1 MKATPTDPRRTR
13 AYRARVLGAR
23 WAVAFER
30 TWPAAWPVLAVVG
43 LFLAVSWLGIWQRLP
58 LWAHAMGLVAFAAA
72 FVVAVYRL
80 LPGLRWPSHDEALA
94 RIERDSGVRHQPLRA
109 LDDALPS
116 ELADPRTRRLW
127 EAHRERL
134 LRGLGSLKLA
144 PPRSDLPRRDPWAL
158 RAALI
163 LLIAVSL
170 VDAGSLAGKRLVD
183 AFRLGRTAAAAT
195 TPLAVTLWVTPPA
208 YTGRA
213 PMGVEVPRPSAAD
226 EEAPPRQPVVVPA
239 GSTALAQLHHLPA
252 AEGDVL
258 PQLAL
263 NDSKTD
269 FDWLG
274 SGSAEARLTLDQ
286 DGSLVIRLGD
296 GQEVA
301 SWIVNA
307 VPDEAPRVSFVDPPR
322 PTLRGVLRFNYLA
335 EDDYGVAEVGVILA
349 PSGREDENERMVLA
363 KPTGQQPRVTSG
375 SYLDLTAHPLAGL
388 PVTMRLEA
396 VDSLGQVGRSDTLE
410 LTLPEREFKHP
421 LARAVIEQRK
431 TLMATPQRQREVAV
445 RLDLLAETELAQ
457 RLGAPV
463 ELGLRSSSAR
473 LDNVEP
479 GAEGAEGRRSVAE
492 LLWDL
497 ALYIEDGAL
506 SVAERD
512 LRSLQEQLEQALREG
527 ADDAELEQLMA
538 ELEQAM
544 QRFLDELTRQAMENA
559 QQGDQQQMQPMPLDD
574 GRMVTRQDLQQMLER
589 AREMMRSGA
598 RDAAQQMLSQL
609 REMLENLQAMAGQ
622 QQTSPQQRAMSDLQ
636 KMIQLQRDL
645 LERSF
650 RMQRQQQ
657 GQQQQGQQGQQQQ
670 GQQGQ
675 QQQGQQ
681 QQGQQ
686 GEGQPQDGMGQ
697 AAGEQEALRRALG
710 ELMRRLGE
718 QGMEIPR
725 ALGQA
730 ELEMRGARDAL
741 QGQQP
746 GQAAEDQ
753 GQALDQM
760 QQAGQALM
768 EQMQQQMANQPGQ
781 QPGPGQMPQGQ
792 QRSGRDP
799 LGRSVR
805 NEGGWDTQGELVPE
819 ESELGRARGV
829 LEELYRRSGDR
840 GRPQLE
846 LDYYN
851 RLLDRF

>member
-1 MKATPTDPRRTR
+1 MRATPTDPRRTK
-13 AYRARVLGAR
+13 AFRARVFGAR

-30 TWPAAWPVLAVVG
+30 IWPAAWPLLAVAG

-58 LWAHAMGLVAFAAA
+58 LWLHGAGLVGFALAA
-72 FVVAVYRL
+72 MFTSARL
-80 LPGLRWPSHDEALA
+80 LPALRWPSRDEALA

-109 LDDALPS
+109 LEDALPS

-127 EAHRERL
+127 EAHRRRL
-134 LRGLGSLKLA
+134 LGGLDRLKLA
-144 PPRSDLPRRDPWAL
+144 APRSDLPRRDPWAL
-158 RAALI
+158 RAAL
-163 LLIAVSL
+163 LLLVAVSL
-170 VDAGSLAGKRLVD
+170 VDAGGLAGKRLAD
-183 AFRLGRTAAAAT
+183 AFRLGRSAAAAV
-195 TPLAVTLWVTPPA
+195 TPLSVSLWITPPA
-208 YTGRA
+208 YTGR
-213 PMGVEVPRPSAAD
+213 PPKGVEAPPPRSAAD
-226 EEAPPRQPVVVPA
+226 EADAPPRQPLVVPA
-239 GSTALAQLHHLPA
+239 GSVALAQLHHLPA
-252 AEGDVL
+252 QAQAEV

-263 NDSKTD
+263 DDAETA
-269 FDWLG
+269 FEWLG
-274 SGSAEARLTLDQ
+274 GGSAEARLSLDK
-286 DGSLVIRLGD
+286 DGSLAIRLAD
-296 GQEVA
+296 GTEMA
-301 SWIVNA
+301 HWIVDA
-307 VPDEAPRVSFVDPPR
+307 VPDQPPTVSFVDPPK

-335 EDDYGVAEVGVILA
+335 EDDYGVVDLGVLLA
-349 PSGREDENERMVLA
+349 PSGRDDETERLALA
-363 KPTGQQPRVTSG
+363 KPTGQQPRLASG

-396 VDSLGQVGRSDTLE
+396 IDSVGQVGRSDPLE
-410 LTLPEREFKHP
+410 LILPERAFKHP

-431 TLMATPQRQREVAV
+431 TLMSSPQRQREVSV
-445 RLDLLAETELAQ
+445 RLGLLAETELAQ

-463 ELGLRSSSAR
+463 ELGLRSGSAR
-473 LDNVEP
+473 LDHVEP
-479 GAEGAEGRRSVAE
+479 GPEGAEGRRSVAQ

-512 LRSLQEQLEQALREG
+512 LRSLQEQLEKALTEG

-559 QQGDQQQMQPMPLDD
+559 QRGDQQQMPLDD
-574 GRMVTRQDLQQMLER
+574 GRMVTRQDLQRMLDR

-622 QQTSPQQRAMSDLQ
+622 QQASPQQRALSDLQ

-657 GQQQQGQQGQQQQ
+657 GQQGRQQQGQEQQQ
-670 GQQGQ
+670 GQQGE
-675 QQQGQQ
+675 
-681 QQGQQ
+681 GQQ

-725 ALGQA
+725 SLGQA

-741 QGQQP
+741 QGEQP

-768 EQMQQQMANQPGQ
+768 EQLQQQMANQPGQ

-792 QRSGRDP
+792 QRTGRDP

-805 NEGGWDTQGELVPE
+805 NEGGWDTNGELVPE

-829 LEELYRRSGDR
+829 LEELYRRSGER
-840 GRPQLE
+840 ARPQLE

>member
-1 MKATPTDPRRTR
+1 VT
-13 AYRARVLGAR
+13 GAR
-23 WAVAFER
+23 WAIVFER
-30 TWPAAWPVLAVVG
+30 LWPAAWPVLAVLG
-43 LFLAVSWLGIWQRLP
+43 LFAAISLLGIWQRLP
-58 LWAHAMGLVAFAAA
+58 LWLHGAGLVAFAGAL
-72 FVVAVYRL
+72 VVAAGRL
-80 LPGLRWPSHDEALA
+80 LPGLRWPRRDEALA

-116 ELADPRTRRLW
+116 ELGDPRTRRLW
-127 EAHRERL
+127 EAHRQRL
-134 LRGLGSLKLA
+134 LGGLGQLKLA
-144 PPRSDLPRRDPWAL
+144 APRSDLPRRDPWAF
-158 RAALI
+158 RAAL
-163 LLIAVSL
+163 LLLLAVAL
-170 VDAGSLAGKRLVD
+170 VDAGGLAGKRLVD
-183 AFRLGRTAAAAT
+183 AFRLGRSAAAAT
-195 TPLAVTLWVTPPA
+195 TPLAVTLWITPPA

-213 PMGVEVPRPSAAD
+213 PMGVEAPPAITAED
-226 EEAPPRQPVVVPA
+226 APPRPPLIVPA
-239 GSTALAQLHHLPA
+239 GSVALAQLHHLPA
-252 AEGDVL
+252 AEPAAA

-263 NDSKTD
+263 NETAAD
-269 FDWLG
+269 FTSLG
-274 SGSAEARLTLDQ
+274 DGSAEARLELKD
-286 DGSLVIRLGD
+286 DGSLVVRLGD
-296 GQEVA
+296 GREVA
-301 SWIVNA
+301 SWIVDI
-307 VPDEAPRVSFVDPPR
+307 VPDQVPKVSFVVPPK

-335 EDDYGVAEVGVILA
+335 EDDYGVVELGVLVG
-349 PSGREDENERMVLA
+349 PSGRDDETERLVLA
-363 KPTGQQPRVTSG
+363 KPTGQQPRLASG

-388 PVTMRLEA
+388 PVTMQLEA
-396 VDSLGQVGRSDTLE
+396 VDSLGQVGRSAPLE
-410 LTLPEREFKHP
+410 LTLPERAFRHP

-431 TLMATPQRQREVAV
+431 SLMSSPQRQQEVAT
-445 RLDLLAETELAQ
+445 RLGLLAETDLAR

-463 ELGLRSSSAR
+463 ELGLRSGAAR

-479 GAEGAEGRRSVAE
+479 GIEGAAGRRSVAE

-512 LRSLQEQLEQALREG
+512 LRSLQEQLEKALMEG

-559 QQGDQQQMQPMPLDD
+559 QQGEQQQSQPMPLDD
-574 GRMVTRQDLQQMLER
+574 GRMVSRQDLQQMLDR
-589 AREMMRSGA
+589 AREMLRSGA
-598 RDAAQQMLSQL
+598 REAAQQMLSQL

-622 QQTSPQQRAMSDLQ
+622 QQASPQQRALSDLQ

-650 RMQRQQQ
+650 RMQR
-657 GQQQQGQQGQQQQ
+657 QQQQGQQGQQQQ

-686 GEGQPQDGMGQ
+686 QQGQPQDGMGQ
-697 AAGEQEALRRALG
+697 AAGEQEGLRRALG

-725 ALGQA
+725 SLGQA

-760 QQAGQALM
+760 QQGGQALM

-781 QPGPGQMPQGQ
+781 GPGQQPQGQ
-792 QRSGRDP
+792 QRTGRDP

-805 NEGGWDTQGELVPE
+805 NEGGWDTNGELVPE
-819 ESELGRARGV
+819 ESDLGRARGV
-829 LEELYRRSGDR
+829 LEELYKRSGDR
-840 GRPQLE
+840 ARPQLE

>member
-1 MKATPTDPRRTR
+1 MRATPTDPRRTK
-13 AYRARVLGAR
+13 AFRARVQGAR
-23 WAVAFER
+23 WTVAFER
-30 TWPAAWPVLAVVG
+30 LWPAVWPFVAILG
-43 LFLAVSWLGIWQRLP
+43 LFLTVSWFGIWQRLP
-58 LWAHAMGLVAFAAA
+58 AWAHGAGVVAFAVAA
-72 FVVAVYRL
+72 AVAAWRT
-80 LPGLRWPSHDEALA
+80 LPGWRWPSREEALA

-109 LDDALPS
+109 LDDALPG

-127 EAHRERL
+127 EAHRQRL
-134 LRGLGSLKLA
+134 VAGLGKLKLD

-158 RAALI
+158 RAAL
-163 LLIAVSL
+163 LLLVAVSL
-170 VDAGSLAGKRLVD
+170 VDAGGRAGRRLLD
-183 AFRLGRTAAAAT
+183 AFDFGRSANAAV
-195 TPLAVTLWVTPPA
+195 TPLAVSLWITPPA
-208 YTGRA
+208 YTGRP
-213 PMGVEVPRPSAAD
+213 PMSVELPPAALAGED
-226 EEAPPRQPVVVPA
+226 APPRRPVVVPA
-239 GSTALAQLHHLPA
+239 GSEALAQLHHLPGVEDGPPPLLSLNEKSA
-252 AEGDVL
+252 DFVL
-258 PQLAL
+258 
-263 NDSKTD
+263 
-269 FDWLG
+269 LG
-274 SGSAEARLTLDQ
+274 GGSAEAKLPLDA
-286 DGSLVIRLGD
+286 DGSLTIALGNGD
-296 GQEVA
+296 EVA
-301 SWIVNA
+301 AWVVDT
-307 VPDEAPRVSFVDPPR
+307 VPDQAPRVSFVDPPK

-335 EDDYGVAEVGVILA
+335 EDDYGVVDLGILLA
-349 PSGREDENERMVLA
+349 PGGREDETERLALA
-363 KPTGQQPRVTSG
+363 KPTGQQPRLASG
-375 SYLDLTAHPLAGL
+375 GYLDLTAHPLAGL

-396 VDSLGQVGRSDTLE
+396 TDAIGQVGRSEPLE
-410 LTLPEREFKHP
+410 LTLPERAFKHP

-431 TLMATPQRQREVAV
+431 ALMSSPQRQREVSV
-445 RLDLLAETELAQ
+445 RLGLLAETELARQ
-457 RLGAPV
+457 LGATV
-463 ELGLRSSSAR
+463 ELGLRSGSAR

-479 GAEGAEGRRSVAE
+479 GPEGAEGRRSVAE

-512 LRSLQEQLEQALREG
+512 LRALQEQLEKALAEG
-527 ADDAELEQLMA
+527 ANDAELEQLMA

-559 QQGDQQQMQPMPLDD
+559 QRGDQQQQQMQPMPLDD
-574 GRMVTRQDLQQMLER
+574 GRMVTRQDLQQMLDR

-622 QQTSPQQRAMSDLQ
+622 QQTSPQQRALSDLQ

-657 GQQQQGQQGQQQQ
+657 QGQQQQGQQGQQQQ

-675 QQQGQQ
+675 QQQ
-681 QQGQQ
+681 
-686 GEGQPQDGMGQ
+686 GQPQDGMGQ

-725 ALGQA
+725 SLGQA

-741 QGQQP
+741 QGQEP

-768 EQMQQQMANQPGQ
+768 EQLQQQMANQPGQ
-781 QPGPGQMPQGQ
+781 QPGPGQMPQAQ
-792 QRSGRDP
+792 QRNGRDP

-829 LEELYRRSGDR
+829 LEELYRRSGQR
-840 GRPQLE
+840 SRPQLE

>member
-1 MKATPTDPRRTR
+1 MSVTPTDPRRTK
-13 AYRARVLGAR
+13 AFRARVLGAR

-30 TWPAAWPVLAVVG
+30 LWPTAWPLLGVLG
-43 LFLAVSWLGIWQRLP
+43 LFAAVSLLGVWQRLP
-58 LWAHAMGLVAFAAA
+58 WWMHGLGLVGFVAGLIVAAW
-72 FVVAVYRL
+72 RL
-80 LPGLRWPSHDEALA
+80 LPSLRWPSRDEALA
-94 RIERDSGVRHQPLRA
+94 RIERDSNVRHQPLRA
-109 LDDALPS
+109 LDDALPG
-116 ELADPRTRRLW
+116 ELSDWRTRRLW
-127 EAHRERL
+127 EAHRQRL
-134 LRGLGSLKLA
+134 LAGLGRLRLA
-144 PPRSDLPRRDPWAL
+144 APRSDLPRRDPWAF
-158 RAALI
+158 RAAL
-163 LLIAVSL
+163 LLLLTVSL
-170 VDAGSLAGKRLVD
+170 VDAGGLAGKRLAD
-183 AFRLGRTAAAAT
+183 AFRLSRTAAAAV
-195 TPLAVTLWVTPPA
+195 TPLAVTLWITPPA

-213 PMGVEVPRPSAAD
+213 PMGVDTP
-226 EEAPPRQPVVVPA
+226 APPGADGAPAVQRPLVVPA
-239 GSTALAQLHHLPA
+239 GSVALAQLHHLPGEQETA
-252 AEGDVL
+252 
-258 PQLAL
+258 PRLAL
-263 NDSKTD
+263 NEAGAD
-269 FDWLG
+269 FTSLG
-274 SGSAEARLTLDQ
+274 GGSAEARLELKT
-286 DGSLVIRLGD
+286 DGALVIRLGD

-301 SWIVNA
+301 SWTVDT
-307 VPDEAPRVSFVDPPR
+307 VPDREPTVSFVDRPK

-335 EDDYGVAEVGVILA
+335 EDDYGVVELGVLLG
-349 PSGREDENERMVLA
+349 PSGREAETERLVLA
-363 KPTGQQPRVTSG
+363 KPAGQQPRLASG

-388 PVTMRLEA
+388 PVTMQLEA
-396 VDSLGQVGRSDTLE
+396 VDSLGQVGRSAPLE
-410 LTLPEREFKHP
+410 LTLPERQFRHP

-431 TLMATPQRQREVAV
+431 SLMASPQRQDEVAT
-445 RLDLLAETELAQ
+445 RLGLLAETDLAQ
-457 RLGAPV
+457 QLGAPV
-463 ELGLRSSSAR
+463 ELGLRSGAAR
-473 LDNVEP
+473 LDNVERGP
-479 GAEGAEGRRSVAE
+479 EGAEGRRSVAE

-512 LRSLQEQLEQALREG
+512 LRQLQEQLEKALMEG
-527 ADDAELEQLMA
+527 AEDAELERLMA

-544 QRFLDELTRQAMENA
+544 DRFLDELTRQAMENA
-559 QQGDQQQMQPMPLDD
+559 QRGEQRQTEPMPLDD
-574 GRMVTRQDLQQMLER
+574 GRMVTRRDLQQMLDR
-589 AREMMRSGA
+589 AREMLRSGA
-598 RDAAQQMLSQL
+598 KDAAQQMLAQL

-622 QQTSPQQRAMSDLQ
+622 QQASPQQRALSDLQ

-650 RMQRQQQ
+650 RMQRQQN
-657 GQQQQGQQGQQQQ
+657 GQQGQQQQ

-675 QQQGQQ
+675 QQQGE

-686 GEGQPQDGMGQ
+686 EGMGQ

-741 QGQQP
+741 EGQQL

-760 QQAGQALM
+760 QQGGQALM
-768 EQMQQQMANQPGQ
+768 EQLQQQMANQPGQ
-781 QPGPGQMPQGQ
+781 GPGQMPQGQ

-805 NEGGWDTQGELVPE
+805 NDGGWDTNGEMVPE
-819 ESELGRARGV
+819 ESDLGRARGV

-840 GRPQLE
+840 DRPQLE

>member
-1 MKATPTDPRRTR
+1 MRATPTDPRRTK
-13 AYRARVLGAR
+13 AFLARVFGAR
-23 WAVAFER
+23 WAILFER
-30 TWPAAWPVLAVVG
+30 AWPAAWPFLAAMG
-43 LFLAVSWLGIWQRLP
+43 LFLAVSWFGIWQRLP
-58 LWAHAMGLVAFAAA
+58 LWLHGVGLAAFAVAIAFAA
-72 FVVAVYRL
+72 VRL
-80 LPGLRWPSHDEALA
+80 LPALRWPSRDEALA

-109 LDDALPS
+109 LEDALPG

-127 EAHRERL
+127 EAHRQRL
-134 LRGLGSLKLA
+134 LSGLDRLRLA
-144 PPRSDLPRRDPWAL
+144 APRSDLPRRDPWAV
-158 RAALI
+158 RAALL

-170 VDAGSLAGKRLVD
+170 VDAGGLAGKRLAD
-183 AFRLGRTAAAAT
+183 AFRLGRSAAAAV
-195 TPLAVTLWVTPPA
+195 TPLAVNLWITPPA
-208 YTGRA
+208 YTGRP
-213 PMGVEVPRPSAAD
+213 PMGVDAPPPKSAAGQD
-226 EEAPPRQPVVVPA
+226 APPRQPVVVPA
-239 GSTALAQLHHLPA
+239 GSVALAQLHHLPSEFQA
-252 AEGDVL
+252 AA

-263 NDSKTD
+263 DDHVAD
-269 FDWLG
+269 FEWLG
-274 SGSAEARLTLDQ
+274 GGSAEAKLTLDN
-286 DGSLVIRLGD
+286 DGSLTIRLAD
-296 GQEVA
+296 GTEVA
-301 SWIVNA
+301 QWIVDA
-307 VPDEAPRVSFVDPPR
+307 VPDQPPTVSFVDPPK

-335 EDDYGVAEVGVILA
+335 EDDYGVVELGVLIA
-349 PSGREDENERMVLA
+349 PSGREEETERLVLV
-363 KPTGQQPRVTSG
+363 KPAGQQPRLASG

-396 VDSLGQVGRSDTLE
+396 VDSVGQFGRSDPLE
-410 LTLPEREFKHP
+410 LTLPERSFKHP
-421 LARAVIEQRK
+421 LAKAVIEQRK
-431 TLMATPQRQREVAV
+431 TLMSSPQRQREVSV
-445 RLDLLAETELAQ
+445 RLGLLAETELAQ

-463 ELGLRSSSAR
+463 ELGLRSGSAR
-473 LDNVEP
+473 LDHVDP
-479 GAEGAEGRRSVAE
+479 GPEGAEGRRSVAE

-512 LRSLQEQLEQALREG
+512 LRSLQEQLEKALTEG

-559 QQGDQQQMQPMPLDD
+559 QRGDQQQMQPMPLDD
-574 GRMVTRQDLQQMLER
+574 GRMVTRQDLQRMLDR

-598 RDAAQQMLSQL
+598 REAAQQMLSQL

-622 QQTSPQQRAMSDLQ
+622 QQASPQQRALSDLQ

-657 GQQQQGQQGQQQQ
+657 GQQGQQGQQQQ
-670 GQQGQ
+670 GQE
-675 QQQGQQ
+675 Q

-725 ALGQA
+725 SLGQA

-768 EQMQQQMANQPGQ
+768 EQLQQQMANQPGQ

-792 QRSGRDP
+792 QRTGRDP

-805 NEGGWDTQGELVPE
+805 NEGGWDTNGELVPE

-829 LEELYRRSGDR
+829 LEELYRRSGER
-840 GRPQLE
+840 ARPQLE